1 MVKNIELSDLLYIFY
16 YSLFKL
22 HYVDKII
29 SLFLYLG
36 IQVFILSITTG
47 I

>member
-1 MVKNIELSDLLYIFY
+1 MSQFQWLADNHGEEYRAVRLYIFY

-29 SLFLYLG
+29 
-36 IQVFILSITTG
+36 
-47 I
+47 